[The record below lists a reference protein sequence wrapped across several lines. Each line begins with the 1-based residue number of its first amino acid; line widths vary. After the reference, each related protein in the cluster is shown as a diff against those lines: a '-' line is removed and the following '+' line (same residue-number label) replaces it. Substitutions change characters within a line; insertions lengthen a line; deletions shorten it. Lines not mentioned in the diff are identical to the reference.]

1 MKKFSAFLVTF
12 FAFWI
17 FAMPE
22 IGLAQQSSCRQQG
35 SRQVTL
41 RSSAALTTTTSG
53 SSIGQL
59 QDCKEAVFVFD
70 VTTASAVDTTHTLS
84 VYIQSS
90 PDGTNWLDVARFAN
104 VTTATAQRVA
114 RWSSRVTVSG
124 TNVDEALSSSA
135 MAAGTVSQGPQGRL
149 WRTRAVV
156 SSGALNSWTYSVVGY
171 FRD

>member
-1 MKKFSAFLVTF
+1 MRKFSAFLVAF
-12 FAFWI
+12 FTFWI

-41 RSSAALTTTTSG
+41 RSSAALITTTSG
-53 SSIGQL
+53 STLGQL
-59 QDCKEAVFVFD
+59 QDCKEAVFILD
-70 VTTASAVDTTHTLS
+70 VTVVSNAATDFLY

-104 VTTATAQRVA
+104 ITNATAQRVA

-149 WRTRAVV
+149 WRTRAVL
-156 SSGALNSWTYSVVGY
+156 SAAATASWTYSVVGY

>member
-1 MKKFSAFLVTF
+1 MKRFSVFLVTI
-12 FAFWI
+12 FAFLI

-22 IGLAQQSSCRQQG
+22 LQAQQSSCRQQG

-41 RSSAALTTTTSG
+41 RTSAALTTTASG

-70 VTTASAVDTTHTLS
+70 VTTASSAATDFLY
-84 VYIQSS
+84 VYIQST

-104 VTTATAQRVA
+104 ITNATAQRVA

-135 MAAGTVSQGPQGRL
+135 MAAGTVSHGPQGRL

-156 SSGALNSWTYSVVGY
+156 SAASTASWTYSVVGY